1 MEERLELLKK
11 SKERVIVGIETGSVP
26 GRIGAVIV
34 EVSGSGADTVLDL
47 HSFQSVDLSQGLITA
62 LEAVDGESEID
73 AREQADVNFLI
84 LHHLNSLY
92 FDLLEAA
99 QVEPRQVDLI
109 GLKGMEIGG
118 MDFSGSIVELNEEFP
133 DDPGAFS
140 ELTGSIVAAC
150 FRIGPDKGQGSWL
163 PVKEAILKGMVEA
176 MVEKY
181 DLDEEVREAVAVA
194 LLANESVHH
203 ETLPAKCSDK
213 DGSGGNTVSRRMVK
227 VQRGGDGEPALH
239 GEFYFPAD

>member
-1 MEERLELLKK
+1 MEERLELLKN
-11 SKERVIVGIETGSVP
+11 SRERVIVGIETGSVP

-47 HSFQSVDLSQGLITA
+47 HSFQSVELSDGLISA
-62 LEAVDGESEID
+62 LEAVDEESQID
-73 AREQADVNFLI
+73 VQEQADVNFLI
-84 LHHLNSLY
+84 LHQLNTLF

-99 QVEPRQVDLI
+99 QVDPGQVDLI

-118 MDFSGSIVELNEEFP
+118 MEFP
-133 DDPGAFS
+133 DDPGALS
-140 ELTGSIVAAC
+140 ELTGCIVTAC
-150 FRIGPDKGQGSWL
+150 FRIGPEKGKGSWL

-181 DLDEEVREAVAVA
+181 DLDAEAREAVAVA
-194 LLANESVHH
+194 LLANESVYH
-203 ETLPAKCSDK
+203 ETLPAKCSDGDDPGDDK
-213 DGSGGNTVSRRMVK
+213 SSPRTVMVK
-227 VQRGGDGEPALH
+227 GGGDGEPALH

>member
-1 MEERLELLKK
+1 MEERLNLLKN
-11 SKERVIVGIETGSVP
+11 SRERVIVGIETGSVP

-47 HSFQSVDLSQGLITA
+47 HSFQSVELPPDLVAA
-62 LEAVDGESEID
+62 LEAVAGEKKID
-73 AREQADVNFLI
+73 SQEQADVNFLI
-84 LHHLNSLY
+84 LHHLNTLF
-92 FDLLEAA
+92 FDLLVEAEVDA
-99 QVEPRQVDLI
+99 GEVDLI

-118 MDFSGSIVELNEEFP
+118 MEFP
-133 DDPGAFS
+133 DDPGALS
-140 ELTGSIVAAC
+140 ELTGCVVAAC
-150 FRIGPDKGQGSWL
+150 FRIGPERGQGSWL

-181 DLDEEVREAVAVA
+181 DLDEEAREAVAVA

-203 ETLPAKCSDK
+203 EALMSKCSDE
-213 DGSGGNTVSRRMVK
+213 DGSGPDKTQRRTIT
-227 VQRGGDGEPALH
+227 VQRGSDGEPALH

>member
-11 SKERVIVGIETGSVP
+11 SRERVIVGIETGSVP
-26 GRIGAVIV
+26 GRMGAVIV
-34 EVSGSGADTVLDL
+34 EVRGSGADTVLDL
-47 HSFQSVDLSQGLITA
+47 HSFQSVDLPEGLVAA
-62 LEAVDGESEID
+62 LEAVDGKKAID
-73 AREQADVNFLI
+73 AQEQADVNFLI
-84 LHHLNSLY
+84 LHNINTLF

-99 QVEPRQVDLI
+99 EVEPGQVDLI
-109 GLKGMEIGG
+109 GLKGMEIGL
-118 MDFSGSIVELNEEFP
+118 SEFP
-133 DDPGAFS
+133 DDPGALS
-140 ELTGSIVAAC
+140 ELTGCIVAAC
-150 FRIGPDKGQGSWL
+150 FRIGPDRGQGRWL

-203 ETLPAKCSDK
+203 EAIMSKCSD
-213 DGSGGNTVSRRMVK
+213 DDPSRRTIM
-227 VQRGGDGEPALH
+227 VQRGSEGEPVLH

>member
-1 MEERLELLKK
+1 MKERLELLKK
-11 SKERVIVGIETGSVP
+11 SRARVIVGIETGSVP
-26 GRIGAVIV
+26 GRLGAVIV
-34 EVSGSGADTVLDL
+34 EVTGSGADTVLDL
-47 HSFQSVDLSQGLITA
+47 HSFQSVELPEGLVVA
-62 LEAVDGESEID
+62 LEAVEGEKEID
-73 AREQADVNFLI
+73 AQGNADVNFLI
-84 LHHLNSLY
+84 LHNINTLF

-99 QVEPRQVDLI
+99 EVDPGEVDLI
-109 GLKGMEIGG
+109 GLKGMEIGA
-118 MDFSGSIVELNEEFP
+118 SEFP
-133 DDPGAFS
+133 DDPGALS
-140 ELTGSIVAAC
+140 EMTGCVVAAC
-150 FRIGPDKGQGSWL
+150 FRIGPDRGQGSWL

-203 ETLPAKCSDK
+203 EAVAAKCP
-213 DGSGGNTVSRRMVK
+213 DGGGEGGEPAARRTTM

>member
-1 MEERLELLKK
+1 MEERLNLLKN
-11 SKERVIVGIETGSVP
+11 SRERVIVGIETGSVP

-47 HSFQSVDLSQGLITA
+47 HSFQSVELPPELVAA
-62 LEAVDGESEID
+62 LEAVAGEKKID
-73 AREQADVNFLI
+73 TQEQADVNFLI
-84 LHHLNSLY
+84 LHHLNTLF
-92 FDLLEAA
+92 FDLLLEAE
-99 QVEPRQVDLI
+99 VDSGEVDLI

-118 MDFSGSIVELNEEFP
+118 MEFP
-133 DDPGAFS
+133 DDPGALS
-140 ELTGSIVAAC
+140 ELTGCVVAAC
-150 FRIGPDKGQGSWL
+150 FRIGPERGQGSWL

-181 DLDEEVREAVAVA
+181 DLDEEAREAVAVA

-203 ETLPAKCSDK
+203 EALTAKCSDE
-213 DGSGGNTVSRRMVK
+213 DGSGADKTPRRTIT
-227 VQRGGDGEPALH
+227 VQRGSDGEPALH

>member
-1 MEERLELLKK
+1 VL
-11 SKERVIVGIETGSVP
+11 VGIETGSVP

-47 HSFQSVDLSQGLITA
+47 HAFQSVELSEGLITA

-73 AREQADVNFLI
+73 VQEQAGVNFLI
-84 LHHLNSLY
+84 LHQLNTLF
-92 FDLLEAA
+92 FDLLDAA
-99 QVEPRQVDLI
+99 QVDPGQVDLI

-118 MDFSGSIVELNEEFP
+118 MEFP
-133 DDPGAFS
+133 DDPGALS
-140 ELTGSIVAAC
+140 ELTDRIVAAC
-150 FRIGPDKGQGSWL
+150 FRIGPEKGTGNWL

-181 DLDEEVREAVAVA
+181 DLDTEAREAVAVA
-194 LLANESVHH
+194 LLANESLHH
-203 ETLPAKCSDK
+203 ETLQTKCSDRNE
-213 DGSGGNTVSRRMVK
+213 SGDDMSSRRMVMVK
-227 VQRGGDGEPALH
+227 RGGDGGPALH

>member
-1 MEERLELLKK
+1 MEKRLEILKN
-11 SKERVIVGIETGSVP
+11 SRARVIVGIETGSVP

-34 EVSGSGADTVLDL
+34 EVSGSGADTILDL
-47 HSFQSVDLSQGLITA
+47 HSFQSVDLSHGLISA
-62 LEAVDGESEID
+62 LEAVDSESEID
-73 AREQADVNFLI
+73 AQEQADVNFLI

-99 QVEPRQVDLI
+99 EVEPGKVDLI

-118 MDFSGSIVELNEEFP
+118 IEFP
-133 DDPGAFS
+133 DDPGALS

-150 FRIGPDKGQGSWL
+150 FRIGPDKGAGTWL
-163 PVKEAILKGMVEA
+163 PVKEAILKGMVEE

-194 LLANESVHH
+194 LLANESIHH
-203 ETLPAKCSDK
+203 ETLPAKNSDM
-213 DGSGGNTVSRRMVK
+213 DSRRMVK
-227 VQRGGDGEPALH
+227 VQRGDAGEPALH

>member
-1 MEERLELLKK
+1 MEKRLELLKK
-11 SKERVIVGIETGSVP
+11 SKARVIVGIETGSVP

-47 HSFQSVDLSQGLITA
+47 YSFQSVELPPELVAA
-62 LEAVDGESEID
+62 LEAVAGEKEID
-73 AREQADVNFLI
+73 TQEQADVNFLT
-84 LHHLNSLY
+84 LHHINTL
-92 FDLLEAA
+92 FFELLEEAE
-99 QVEPRQVDLI
+99 VDPGEVDLI

-118 MDFSGSIVELNEEFP
+118 MEFP
-133 DDPGAFS
+133 DDPGALS
-140 ELTGSIVAAC
+140 EMTDCIVAAC
-150 FRIGPDKGQGSWL
+150 FRIGPEKGRDSWL

-181 DLDEEVREAVAVA
+181 DLDEEAREAVAVA

-203 ETLPAKCSDK
+203 EALTAKCSDEG
-213 DGSGGNTVSRRMVK
+213 GSGADTVSRRTITVR
-227 VQRGGDGEPALH
+227 QASGGEPALH

>member
-11 SKERVIVGIETGSVP
+11 SRERVIVGIETGSVS
-26 GRIGAVIV
+26 GRLGAVIV

-47 HSFQSVDLSQGLITA
+47 HSFQSVELPPGLVTA
-62 LEAVDGESEID
+62 LEAVDGEKEID
-73 AREQADVNFLI
+73 TQEQADVNFLI
-84 LHHLNSLY
+84 LHNINTLF

-99 QVEPRQVDLI
+99 EVDPGEVDLI
-109 GLKGMEIGG
+109 GLKGMEIG
-118 MDFSGSIVELNEEFP
+118 EKEFP
-133 DDPGAFS
+133 DDPGALS
-140 ELTGSIVAAC
+140 EMTGCIVAAC
-150 FRIGPDKGQGSWL
+150 FRIGPERGRGSWL

-203 ETLPAKCSDK
+203 QALMAKCSDG
-213 DGSGGNTVSRRMVK
+213 DDSGAEKVSRRTVM
-227 VQRGGDGEPALH
+227 VQRGSDGEPALH